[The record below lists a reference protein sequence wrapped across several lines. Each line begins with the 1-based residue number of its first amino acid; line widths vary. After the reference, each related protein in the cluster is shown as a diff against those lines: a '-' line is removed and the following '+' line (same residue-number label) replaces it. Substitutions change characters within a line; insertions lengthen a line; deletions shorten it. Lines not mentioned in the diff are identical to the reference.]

1 MMWSSKDMRTG
12 AVLVVAGFI
21 LGAFCFSNT
30 AQLESM
36 RSSRETWKSK
46 AETAQ
51 TELYTFR
58 TNCATEKKTLGNANS
73 AQLVKMEADL
83 KMRQSQLDAAQKAL
97 DDMEKVRVE
106 EIEKLDSQIGYLQER
121 AEEMQRKNAEL
132 TVMQQ
137 TSISS
142 IEMFTEKNGELLTSL
157 LHILQ
162 SYGEPDAETPDLELG
177 AIPTNEEKQEL
188 AENLPEAEIVEE
200 FELEGEAQAELNDVQ
215 IGFEPPPRAVAN
227 AQIHEEEFHQ
237 QLNEEL
243 QMDHEDDYVGEDDNG
258 KNGIEDKEEDV
269 EVVEDDFNLDH
280 EIAGV
285 HPDHEDILDHIPE
298 AQGHPIDLDD
308 AEQGEAE
315 FAPPMPKAGEAE
327 NVNRLLAAVE
337 EEIVVAE
344 EEEIMEKIK
353 IETSKKSRKKKK
365 KRKKRNVD
373 S

>member
-21 LGAFCFSNT
+21 LGAFCFSNS

-36 RSSRETWKSK
+36 RTSRETWKSK

-73 AQLVKMEADL
+73 AKLVQMEADL
-83 KMRQSQLDAAQKAL
+83 KMRQSQLDVAKKAL

-157 LHILQ
+157 LQILQ
-162 SYGEPDAETPDLELG
+162 SYGEPDGETADLEL
-177 AIPTNEEKQEL
+177 
-188 AENLPEAEIVEE
+188 
-200 FELEGEAQAELNDVQ
+200 
-215 IGFEPPPRAVAN
+215 
-227 AQIHEEEFHQ
+227 
-237 QLNEEL
+237 
-243 QMDHEDDYVGEDDNG
+243 
-258 KNGIEDKEEDV
+258 
-269 EVVEDDFNLDH
+269 
-280 EIAGV
+280 
-285 HPDHEDILDHIPE
+285 
-298 AQGHPIDLDD
+298 
-308 AEQGEAE
+308 
-315 FAPPMPKAGEAE
+315 
-327 NVNRLLAAVE
+327 
-337 EEIVVAE
+337 
-344 EEEIMEKIK
+344 
-353 IETSKKSRKKKK
+353 
-365 KRKKRNVD
+365 
-373 S
+373 